1 MSKFDGKVAF
11 ITGVARGQGR
21 SHAVRLAQEGADI
34 IGVDICGQIDT
45 VAYPLATRE
54 DLEETKNMV
63 EKHGRVAVFNVAD
76 VRDLDG
82 LKAGFKAGLDQ
93 LGRVDVVVANA
104 GIMPTV
110 GARADDDEA
119 FYDAIDV
126 MLKGVWHTLRVSV
139 PTLIEQQQGGS
150 IILTSSTAGL
160 KGLFTACD
168 AGSDGYAAAK
178 HAVVG
183 LMRVYA
189 NRLAKHRIRVNTVHP
204 TGVNSPMIANQ
215 AFADFTVEH
224 PEVAGALQNAL
235 PVELIECEDIS
246 NAIAWLASEEGRY
259 VTGVTLPV
267 DAGFT
272 NR

>member
-1 MSKFDGKVAF
+1 MARFDAKVAF

-21 SHAVRLAQEGADI
+21 SHAVRLAEQGADI
-34 IGVDICGQIDT
+34 IGLDICGQIDT
-45 VAYPLATRE
+45 VAYPLAALE
-54 DLEETKNMV
+54 DLDETKNLV
-63 EKHGRVAVFNVAD
+63 EKRGRTAVLSVAD
-76 VRDLDG
+76 VRDLNAVQAAFD
-82 LKAGFKAGLDQ
+82 AGIDQ
-93 LGRVDVVVANA
+93 LGRVDIVIANA

-110 GARADDDEA
+110 GARADHDEA

-139 PTLIEQQQGGS
+139 PKLVEQQQGGS

-189 NRLAKHRIRVNTVHP
+189 NRLAKHSIRVNSVHP

-215 AFADFTVEH
+215 AFADFTIEH

-235 PVELIECEDIS
+235 PVDLIECADIS
-246 NAIAWLASEEGRY
+246 NAIVWLASEEGRY

>member
-1 MSKFDGKVAF
+1 VRRFDGKVAF

-21 SHAVRLAQEGADI
+21 SHAVRLAEQGADI
-34 IGVDICGQIDT
+34 IGLDICGQIDT
-45 VAYPLATRE
+45 VAYPLAAPE
-54 DLEETKNMV
+54 DLDETKNLV
-63 EKHGRVAVFNVAD
+63 EKLGRTAVLSVAD
-76 VRDLDG
+76 VRDLNAVRAAFD
-82 LKAGFKAGLDQ
+82 AGIDQ
-93 LGRVDVVVANA
+93 LGRVDIVIANA

-110 GARADDDEA
+110 GPRADHDEA

-139 PTLIEQQQGGS
+139 PTLVEQQQGGS

-189 NRLAKHRIRVNTVHP
+189 NRLAKHSIRVNSVHP

-215 AFADFTVEH
+215 AFADFTIAH

-235 PVELIECEDIS
+235 PVALIECADIS
-246 NAIAWLASEEGRY
+246 NAIVWLASEEGRY
-259 VTGVTLPV
+259 VTGVALPV

>member
-1 MSKFDGKVAF
+1 MGKFDGQVAF

-21 SHAVRLAQEGADI
+21 SHAIRLAQEGADI
-34 IGVDICGQIDT
+34 IGVDICRQIDT
-45 VAYPLATRE
+45 VAYPLATFE
-54 DLEETKNMV
+54 DLEETKTVV
-63 EKHGRVAVFNVAD
+63 EKHGRVAAFEVAD
-76 VRDLDG
+76 VRDLGALRTAFD
-82 LKAGFKAGLDQ
+82 AGIGQ
-93 LGRVDVVVANA
+93 LGRVDIVIANA

-139 PTLIEQQQGGS
+139 PKLIEQQQGGG
-150 IILTSSTAGL
+150 IVITSSTAGL
-160 KGLFTACD
+160 KGLSTACE

-204 TGVNSPMIANQ
+204 TGVNSPMIAND
-215 AFADFTVEH
+215 AFAAFTVEH
-224 PEVAGALQNAL
+224 PEVASALQNSL
-235 PVELIECEDIS
+235 PVDLIECEDIS
-246 NAIAWLASEEGRY
+246 NAIAWLASTEGRY

-272 NR
+272 SR

>member
-1 MSKFDGKVAF
+1 MGKFDGKVAF

-21 SHAVRLAQEGADI
+21 SHAISLAEEGADI
-34 IGVDICGQIDT
+34 IGVDICDQIDT
-45 VAYPLATRE
+45 VAYPLASRE
-54 DLEETKNMV
+54 DLEEATKLV
-63 EKHGRVAVFNVAD
+63 EKHGRTAVFNIAD
-76 VRDLDG
+76 VRDLDA
-82 LKAGFKAGLDQ
+82 LRMAFKEGFER
-93 LGRVDVVVANA
+93 LGRVDIVIANA

-110 GARADDDEA
+110 GPLADDDDA

-139 PTLIEQQQGGS
+139 PKLIEQQQGGS

-189 NRLAKHRIRVNTVHP
+189 NRLAQHNIRVNTVHP
-204 TGVNSPMIANQ
+204 TGVNSPMIVNQ

-224 PEVAGALQNAL
+224 PDVASALQNAL
-235 PVELIECEDIS
+235 PVSLVECEDIS
-246 NAIAWLASEEGRY
+246 NTIVWLASEEARY